1 MGIPISGQYVKQG
14 KEQGHWNYFWV
25 GILDVLPNKLCGLNT
40 VISTCSKQSN
50 YLINEPHISYHT
62 WRGDMLFPQFYSPV
76 HEKYCTDSDY
86 ILHLTSSLA
95 VDFDSPIPLTSR
107 IQSVAEL
114 ITLFVYVSRKGVWLE
129 H

>member
-1 MGIPISGQYVKQG
+1 
-14 KEQGHWNYFWV
+14 
-25 GILDVLPNKLCGLNT
+25 
-40 VISTCSKQSN
+40 
-50 YLINEPHISYHT
+50 
-62 WRGDMLFPQFYSPV
+62 MLFPQFYSPV

-95 VDFDSPIPLTSR
+95 VDFYSPIPLTSR

-114 ITLFVYVSRKGVWLE
+114 IIVFVYVFRKGVWLE